1 MKKLFDWLVRNFRF
15 DTSNSRPA
23 EPAASTQPAS
33 KKPSSESDNL
43 NNATEGKTMTFRFS
57 KASLDRLATVDPALQ
72 KVAHRALE
80 LSPIDF
86 VVVQGNRTLDE
97 QKRLYGKGR
106 TAAQCRAKG
115 VPIEYARPGEAKVTW
130 TLNSNHIGGKA
141 VDVAP
146 YVDGGIQWDDSGK
159 RGLWPKIAAA
169 FKQAAKELGVPITWG
184 GDWTTTVDRPH
195 FELKR

>member
-1 MKKLFDWLVRNFRF
+1 
-15 DTSNSRPA
+15 
-23 EPAASTQPAS
+23 
-33 KKPSSESDNL
+33 
-43 NNATEGKTMTFRFS
+43 MTFRFS
-57 KASLDRLATVDPALQ
+57 KSSLDRLATVDPQLQ
-72 KVAHRALE
+72 KVAHRALA
-80 LSPIDF
+80 LSSIDF

-115 VPIEYARPGEAKVTW
+115 VPPEYARPGDAKVTW

-141 VDVAP
+141 IDVAP
-146 YVDGGIQWDDSGK
+146 YVNGGIQWDDSGK

>member
-1 MKKLFDWLVRNFRF
+1 MKRLFDWLVRSFRSAI
-15 DTSNSRPA
+15 SNSQPVA
-23 EPAASTQPAS
+23 PVVSTPSDS
-33 KKPSSESDNL
+33 KKPSSVSDNL
-43 NNATEGKTMTFRFS
+43 NTNTEGTAMTFRFS

-72 KVAHRALE
+72 RVAHRALE
-80 LSPIDF
+80 LSAIDF
-86 VVVQGNRTLDE
+86 VVVQGSRTLDE

-106 TAAQCRAKG
+106 TAAQCKAKG

-141 VDVAP
+141 IDVAP
-146 YVDGGIQWDDSGK
+146 YVNGGIQWDDSGK